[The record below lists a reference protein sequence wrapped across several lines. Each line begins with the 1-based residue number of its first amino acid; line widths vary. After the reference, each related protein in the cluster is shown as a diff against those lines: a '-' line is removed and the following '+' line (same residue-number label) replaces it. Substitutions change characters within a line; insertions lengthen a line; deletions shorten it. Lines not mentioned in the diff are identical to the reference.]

1 MKDVDKLKNYRT
13 KYKRY
18 YGIDFGS
25 DYVIHHIDGDHDNND
40 IENLLLLPSKLHSRY
55 HWLKTVFLST
65 FSSLNDFVAI
75 KPSYGTNSYGSD
87 VAQELRECIDECSKW
102 VEYKNRL
109 DMEKWLSERGGFDR

>member
-25 DYVIHHIDGDHDNND
+25 DYVIHH
-40 IENLLLLPSKLHSRY
+40 
-55 HWLKTVFLST
+55 
-65 FSSLNDFVAI
+65 
-75 KPSYGTNSYGSD
+75 
-87 VAQELRECIDECSKW
+87 
-102 VEYKNRL
+102 NRL